1 MIYMNNTI
9 NTLNNIFAKLKERP
23 DKSDD
28 ISKLIRDNLNSMFE
42 DEEIKCNKVFI
53 SEGNGSN
60 PFYVS
65 VIPNRPDSKILKKKF
80 LKEYDIDIDLS
91 SFENNYNKNGF
102 TVNEMTAWLI
112 HELASNILT
121 DETFL
126 RFKKLIV
133 KYYDTKNGTI
143 LDTIDAYGTMLWIGV
158 FSRTKMDFSDK
169 LTNVNIILNKFG
181 LSEYWE
187 SALFKYISSNG
198 GDSSIITDEYI
209 DRMDRVQLRKFNE
222 LARKYASYSLKYN
235 NTDYSTMVKY
245 IINSTKSELVK
256 YYISKE
262 PQSVPTYAEKMV
274 YVLFDDT
281 KLLLE
286 AIGNEED
293 IYSEIKIVDIA
304 KKLEELT
311 LDINNIKSESD
322 KLLCS
327 AKLKELSKIVDYKYS
342 NCDVTMKDL
351 IQKFKYD
358 IETLISKL
366 GETETSEKVSVQE
379 LQ

>member
-1 MIYMNNTI
+1 MNNTI

-65 VIPNRPDSKILKKKF
+65 VIPNRPDNKILKKKF

-91 SFENNYNKNGF
+91 SFESNYNKNGF

-209 DRMDRVQLRKFNE
+209 NRMDRVQLRKFNE

-311 LDINNIKSESD
+311 VDINNIKSESD

-327 AKLKELSKIVDYKYS
+327 AKLKELSKIIDYKYT

-366 GETETSEKVSVQE
+366 GEAETSEKVSVQE

>member
-1 MIYMNNTI
+1 MNNTI

-91 SFENNYNKNGF
+91 SFESNYNKNGF

-187 SALFKYISSNG
+187 SALLKYISSNG

>member
-1 MIYMNNTI
+1 MNNTI

-42 DEEIKCNKVFI
+42 GEEIKCNKVFI

-91 SFENNYNKNGF
+91 SFESNYNKNGF

-222 LARKYASYSLKYN
+222 LARKYTSYSLKYN

-293 IYSEIKIVDIA
+293 IYSEIKIVDILD
-304 KKLEELT
+304 KLEELT

-327 AKLKELSKIVDYKYS
+327 AKLKELSKIIDYKYT
-342 NCDVTMKDL
+342 NCDITMKDQ
-351 IQKFKYD
+351 IQRFKYD
-358 IETLISKL
+358 IETLITKL
-366 GETETSEKVSVQE
+366 DEVETSEKVSVQE

>member
-1 MIYMNNTI
+1 MNNTI

-91 SFENNYNKNGF
+91 SFESNYNKNGF

-293 IYSEIKIVDIA
+293 IYSEIKIVDILD
-304 KKLEELT
+304 KLEELT

-327 AKLKELSKIVDYKYS
+327 AKLKELSKIIDYKYT
-342 NCDVTMKDL
+342 NCDITMKDQ
-351 IQKFKYD
+351 IQRFKYD
-358 IETLISKL
+358 IETLITKL
-366 GETETSEKVSVQE
+366 DEVETSEKVSVQE

>member
-1 MIYMNNTI
+1 MIFMNNTI

-65 VIPNRPDSKILKKKF
+65 VIPNRPDNKILKKKF

-91 SFENNYNKNGF
+91 SFESNYNKNGF

-187 SALFKYISSNG
+187 SALLKYISSNG

-293 IYSEIKIVDIA
+293 IYSEIKIVDILD
-304 KKLEELT
+304 KLEELT

-327 AKLKELSKIVDYKYS
+327 AKLKELSKIIDYKYT
-342 NCDVTMKDL
+342 NCDITMKDQ
-351 IQKFKYD
+351 IQRFKYD
-358 IETLISKL
+358 IETLITKL
-366 GETETSEKVSVQE
+366 DEVETSEKVSVQE

>member
-1 MIYMNNTI
+1 MNNTI

-65 VIPNRPDSKILKKKF
+65 VIPNRPDNKILKKKF

-91 SFENNYNKNGF
+91 SFESNYNKNGF

-187 SALFKYISSNG
+187 SALLKYISSNG

-293 IYSEIKIVDIA
+293 IYSEIKIVDILD
-304 KKLEELT
+304 KLEELT

-327 AKLKELSKIVDYKYS
+327 AKLKELSKIIDYKYT
-342 NCDVTMKDL
+342 NCDITMKDQ
-351 IQKFKYD
+351 IQRFKYD
-358 IETLISKL
+358 IETLITKL
-366 GETETSEKVSVQE
+366 DEVETSEKVSVQE

>member
-91 SFENNYNKNGF
+91 SFESNYNKNGF

-181 LSEYWE
+181 LSEYCE

-222 LARKYASYSLKYN
+222 LARKYTSYSLKYN

-293 IYSEIKIVDIA
+293 IYSEIKIVDILD
-304 KKLEELT
+304 KLEELT

-327 AKLKELSKIVDYKYS
+327 AKLKELSKIIDYKYT
-342 NCDVTMKDL
+342 NCDITMKDQ
-351 IQKFKYD
+351 IQRFKYD
-358 IETLISKL
+358 IETLITKL
-366 GETETSEKVSVQE
+366 DEVETSEKVSVQE

>member
-1 MIYMNNTI
+1 MNNTI

-91 SFENNYNKNGF
+91 SFESNYNKNGF

-209 DRMDRVQLRKFNE
+209 NRMDRVQLRKFNE

>member
-1 MIYMNNTI
+1 MNNTI

-91 SFENNYNKNGF
+91 SFESNYNKNGF

-209 DRMDRVQLRKFNE
+209 NRMDRVQLRKFNE

-342 NCDVTMKDL
+342 NCDITMKDL

>member
-1 MIYMNNTI
+1 MNNTI

-65 VIPNRPDSKILKKKF
+65 VIPNRPDNKILKKKF

-91 SFENNYNKNGF
+91 SFESNYNKNGF

-187 SALFKYISSNG
+187 SALLKYISSNG

-293 IYSEIKIVDIA
+293 IYSEIKIVDILD
-304 KKLEELT
+304 KLEELT

-327 AKLKELSKIVDYKYS
+327 AKLKELSKIIDYKYT
-342 NCDVTMKDL
+342 NCDITMKDQ
-351 IQKFKYD
+351 IQRFKYD
-358 IETLISKL
+358 IETLINKL
-366 GETETSEKVSVQE
+366 DEVETSEKVSIQE

>member
-1 MIYMNNTI
+1 MNNTI

-65 VIPNRPDSKILKKKF
+65 VIPNRPDNKILKKKF

-91 SFENNYNKNGF
+91 SFESNYNKNGF

-143 LDTIDAYGTMLWIGV
+143 LDTIDAYGVMLWIGV

-209 DRMDRVQLRKFNE
+209 NRMDRIQLRKFNE

-311 LDINNIKSESD
+311 VDINNIKSESD

-327 AKLKELSKIVDYKYS
+327 AKLKELSKIIDYKYT

>member
-1 MIYMNNTI
+1 MNNTI

-91 SFENNYNKNGF
+91 SFESNYNKNGF

-293 IYSEIKIVDIA
+293 IYSEIKIVDILD
-304 KKLEELT
+304 KLEELT

-327 AKLKELSKIVDYKYS
+327 AKLKELSKIIDYKYT
-342 NCDVTMKDL
+342 NCDITMKDQ
-351 IQKFKYD
+351 IQRFKYD
-358 IETLISKL
+358 IETLITKL

>member
-1 MIYMNNTI
+1 MNNTI

-91 SFENNYNKNGF
+91 SFESNYNKNGF

-209 DRMDRVQLRKFNE
+209 NRMDRVQLRKFNE

-293 IYSEIKIVDIA
+293 IYSEIKIVDILD
-304 KKLEELT
+304 KLEELT

-327 AKLKELSKIVDYKYS
+327 AKLKELSKIIDYKYT
-342 NCDVTMKDL
+342 NCDITMKDQ
-351 IQKFKYD
+351 IQRFKYD
-358 IETLISKL
+358 IETLITKL
-366 GETETSEKVSVQE
+366 DEVETSEKVSVQE

>member
-1 MIYMNNTI
+1 MNNTI
-9 NTLNNIFAKLKERP
+9 STLNEIFSKLKERP

-91 SFENNYNKNGF
+91 SFESNYNKNGF

-143 LDTIDAYGTMLWIGV
+143 LDTIDAYGAMLWIGV
-158 FSRTKMDFSDK
+158 FSRTKKDFSDK

-187 SALFKYISSNG
+187 SALLKYISSNG
-198 GDSSIITDEYI
+198 GDSSIITNDHI

-222 LARKYASYSLKYN
+222 LARKYSSYSLKYN

-245 IINSTKSELVK
+245 IINSSKSELVK

-262 PQSVPTYAEKMV
+262 PQSVPTYDEKMV

-293 IYSEIKIVDIA
+293 IYSEIKIVDIV

-327 AKLKELSKIVDYKYS
+327 AKLKELSKIIDYKYT
-342 NCDVTMKDL
+342 NCDVTMKAQ
-351 IQKFKYD
+351 IQRFKYD
-358 IETLISKL
+358 IETLITKL
-366 GETETSEKVSVQE
+366 GEAETSEKVSVQE

>member
-1 MIYMNNTI
+1 MNNTI

-65 VIPNRPDSKILKKKF
+65 VIPNRPDNKILKKKF

-91 SFENNYNKNGF
+91 SFESNYNKNGF

-187 SALFKYISSNG
+187 SALLKYISSNG

-209 DRMDRVQLRKFNE
+209 NRMDRVQLRKFNE

>member
-1 MIYMNNTI
+1 MNSTI

-65 VIPNRPDSKILKKKF
+65 VIPNRPDNKILKKKF

-91 SFENNYNKNGF
+91 SFESNYNKNGF

-209 DRMDRVQLRKFNE
+209 NRMDRVQLRKFNE

-311 LDINNIKSESD
+311 VDINNIKSESD

-327 AKLKELSKIVDYKYS
+327 AKLKELSKIIDYKYT
-342 NCDVTMKDL
+342 NCDITMKDL

>member
-1 MIYMNNTI
+1 MNNTI

-91 SFENNYNKNGF
+91 SFESNYNKNGF

-209 DRMDRVQLRKFNE
+209 NRMDRVQLRKFNE

-327 AKLKELSKIVDYKYS
+327 AKLKELSKIIDYKYT
-342 NCDVTMKDL
+342 NCDITMKDL

>member
-1 MIYMNNTI
+1 MNNTI

-65 VIPNRPDSKILKKKF
+65 VIPNRPDNKILKKKF

-91 SFENNYNKNGF
+91 SFESNYNKNGF

-209 DRMDRVQLRKFNE
+209 NRMDRVQLRKFNE

-293 IYSEIKIVDIA
+293 IYSEIKIVDILD
-304 KKLEELT
+304 KLEELT
-311 LDINNIKSESD
+311 IDINNIKSESD

-327 AKLKELSKIVDYKYS
+327 AKLKELSKIIDYKYT
-342 NCDVTMKDL
+342 NCDITMKDQ
-351 IQKFKYD
+351 IQRFKYD
-358 IETLISKL
+358 IETLITKL

>member
-1 MIYMNNTI
+1 MNNTI

-65 VIPNRPDSKILKKKF
+65 VIPNRPDNKILKKKF

-91 SFENNYNKNGF
+91 SFESNYNKNGF

-187 SALFKYISSNG
+187 SALLKYISSNG
-198 GDSSIITDEYI
+198 GDSSIITNEYI

-366 GETETSEKVSVQE
+366 GETETSEKISVQE

>member
-1 MIYMNNTI
+1 MNNTI

-65 VIPNRPDSKILKKKF
+65 VIPNRPDNKILKKKF

-91 SFENNYNKNGF
+91 SFESNYNKNGF

-209 DRMDRVQLRKFNE
+209 NRMDRVQLRKFNE

-293 IYSEIKIVDIA
+293 IYSEIKIVDILD
-304 KKLEELT
+304 KLEELT

-327 AKLKELSKIVDYKYS
+327 AKLKELSKIIDYKYT
-342 NCDVTMKDL
+342 NCDITMKDQ
-351 IQKFKYD
+351 IQRFKYD
-358 IETLISKL
+358 IETLITKL
-366 GETETSEKVSVQE
+366 DEVETSEKVSVQE

>member
-1 MIYMNNTI
+1 MNNTI

-42 DEEIKCNKVFI
+42 GEEIKCNKVFI

-91 SFENNYNKNGF
+91 SFESNYNKNGF

-181 LSEYWE
+181 LSEYCE

-222 LARKYASYSLKYN
+222 LARKYTSYSLKYN

-293 IYSEIKIVDIA
+293 IYSEIKIVDILD
-304 KKLEELT
+304 KLEELT

-327 AKLKELSKIVDYKYS
+327 AKLKELSKIIDYKYT
-342 NCDVTMKDL
+342 NCDITMKDQ
-351 IQKFKYD
+351 IQRFKYD
-358 IETLISKL
+358 IETLITKL
-366 GETETSEKVSVQE
+366 DEVETSEKVSVQE

>member
-1 MIYMNNTI
+1 MNNTI

-65 VIPNRPDSKILKKKF
+65 VIPNRPDNKILKKKF

-91 SFENNYNKNGF
+91 SFESNYNKNGF

-209 DRMDRVQLRKFNE
+209 NRMDRVQLRKFNE

-366 GETETSEKVSVQE
+366 GEMETSEKISVQE

>member
-1 MIYMNNTI
+1 MNNTI

-65 VIPNRPDSKILKKKF
+65 VIPNRPDSKILKKKL

-91 SFENNYNKNGF
+91 SFESNYNKNGF

-366 GETETSEKVSVQE
+366 GETETSEKISVQE

>member
-65 VIPNRPDSKILKKKF
+65 VIPNRPDNKILKKKF

-91 SFENNYNKNGF
+91 SFESNYNKNGF

-187 SALFKYISSNG
+187 SALLKYISSNG

-293 IYSEIKIVDIA
+293 IYSEIKIVDILD
-304 KKLEELT
+304 KLEELT

-327 AKLKELSKIVDYKYS
+327 AKLKELSKIIDYKYT
-342 NCDVTMKDL
+342 NCDITMKDQ
-351 IQKFKYD
+351 IQRFKYD
-358 IETLISKL
+358 IETLINKL
-366 GETETSEKVSVQE
+366 DEVETSEKVSIQE

>member
-1 MIYMNNTI
+1 MIFMNNTI

-91 SFENNYNKNGF
+91 SFESNYNKNGF

-209 DRMDRVQLRKFNE
+209 NRMDRVQLRKFNE

-293 IYSEIKIVDIA
+293 IYSEIKIVDILD
-304 KKLEELT
+304 KLEELT

-327 AKLKELSKIVDYKYS
+327 AKLKELSKIIDYKYT
-342 NCDVTMKDL
+342 NCDITMKDQ
-351 IQKFKYD
+351 IQRFKYD
-358 IETLISKL
+358 IETLITKL
-366 GETETSEKVSVQE
+366 DEVETSEKVSVQE

>member
-1 MIYMNNTI
+1 MNNTI

-60 PFYVS
+60 PFYIS

-91 SFENNYNKNGF
+91 SFESNYNKNGF

-209 DRMDRVQLRKFNE
+209 NRMDRVQLRKFNE

-304 KKLEELT
+304 KKLEELI

-366 GETETSEKVSVQE
+366 GETETSEKISVQE

>member
-1 MIYMNNTI
+1 MNNTI

-65 VIPNRPDSKILKKKF
+65 VIPNRPDNKILKKKF

-91 SFENNYNKNGF
+91 SFESNYNKNGF

-112 HELASNILT
+112 HELASNILI

-187 SALFKYISSNG
+187 SALLKYISSNG

-209 DRMDRVQLRKFNE
+209 NRMDRVQLRKFNE

-293 IYSEIKIVDIA
+293 IYSEIKIVRIA

>member
-1 MIYMNNTI
+1 MNNTI

-65 VIPNRPDSKILKKKF
+65 VIPNRPDNKILKKKF

-91 SFENNYNKNGF
+91 SFESNYNKNGF
-102 TVNEMTAWLI
+102 TINEMTAWLI

-209 DRMDRVQLRKFNE
+209 NRMDRVQLRKFNE

-245 IINSTKSELVK
+245 IINSTKSKLVK

-293 IYSEIKIVDIA
+293 IYSEIKIVDILD
-304 KKLEELT
+304 KLEELT

-327 AKLKELSKIVDYKYS
+327 AKLKELSKIIDYKYT
-342 NCDVTMKDL
+342 NCDITMKDQ
-351 IQKFKYD
+351 IQRFKYD
-358 IETLISKL
+358 IETLITKL
-366 GETETSEKVSVQE
+366 DEVETSEKVSVQE

>member
-1 MIYMNNTI
+1 MNNTI

-91 SFENNYNKNGF
+91 SFESNYNKNGF

-187 SALFKYISSNG
+187 SALLKYISSNG

-281 KLLLE
+281 KLLIE

-379 LQ
+379 L

>member
-1 MIYMNNTI
+1 MNNTI

-91 SFENNYNKNGF
+91 SFESNYNKNGF
-102 TVNEMTAWLI
+102 TINEMTAWLI

-262 PQSVPTYAEKMV
+262 PQSVPTYVEKMV

-379 LQ
+379 L

>member
-1 MIYMNNTI
+1 MNNTI
-9 NTLNNIFAKLKERP
+9 STLNEIFSKLKERP

-60 PFYVS
+60 PFYIS

-91 SFENNYNKNGF
+91 SFESNYNKNGF
-102 TVNEMTAWLI
+102 TVQEMAAWLI

-158 FSRTKMDFSDK
+158 FSRTKKDFSDK

-187 SALFKYISSNG
+187 SALLKYISSNG
-198 GDSSIITDEYI
+198 GDSSIITNDHI
-209 DRMDRVQLRKFNE
+209 DRMDRAQLRKFNE

-245 IINSTKSELVK
+245 IINSSKSELVK

-262 PQSVPTYAEKMV
+262 PQSVPTYDEKMV

-293 IYSEIKIVDIA
+293 IYSEIKIVDIV

-327 AKLKELSKIVDYKYS
+327 AKLKELSKIIDYKYT
-342 NCDVTMKDL
+342 NCDITMKAQ
-351 IQKFKYD
+351 IQRFKYD
-358 IETLISKL
+358 IETLITKL
-366 GETETSEKVSVQE
+366 GEAETSEKVSVQE

>member
-1 MIYMNNTI
+1 MNNTI

-91 SFENNYNKNGF
+91 SFESNYNKNGF

-143 LDTIDAYGTMLWIGV
+143 LDTIDAYGAMLWIGV
-158 FSRTKMDFSDK
+158 FSRTKKDFSDK

-187 SALFKYISSNG
+187 SALLKYISSNG
-198 GDSSIITDEYI
+198 GDSSVVTDEYI
-209 DRMDRVQLRKFNE
+209 NRMDRAQLRKFNE
-222 LARKYASYSLKYN
+222 LARKYSSYSLKYN

-245 IINSTKSELVK
+245 IINSSKSELVK

-262 PQSVPTYAEKMV
+262 PQSVPTYDEKMV

-293 IYSEIKIVDIA
+293 IYSEIKIVDIV

-327 AKLKELSKIVDYKYS
+327 AKLKELSKIIDYKYT
-342 NCDVTMKDL
+342 NCDITMKAQ
-351 IQKFKYD
+351 IQRFKYD
-358 IETLISKL
+358 IETLITKL
-366 GETETSEKVSVQE
+366 GEAETSEKSICSRTSVI
-379 LQ
+379 

>member
-1 MIYMNNTI
+1 MNNTI

-91 SFENNYNKNGF
+91 SFESNYNKNGF

-187 SALFKYISSNG
+187 SALLKYISSNG

-366 GETETSEKVSVQE
+366 GETETSEKISVQE

>member
-1 MIYMNNTI
+1 MNNTI

-60 PFYVS
+60 PFYIS

-91 SFENNYNKNGF
+91 SFESNYNKNGF

-126 RFKKLIV
+126 RLKKLIV

-209 DRMDRVQLRKFNE
+209 NRMDRVQLRKFNE

-311 LDINNIKSESD
+311 VDINNIKSESD

-327 AKLKELSKIVDYKYS
+327 AKLKELSKIIDYKYT
-342 NCDVTMKDL
+342 NCDITMKDL

>member
-1 MIYMNNTI
+1 MNNTI

-60 PFYVS
+60 PFYIS

-91 SFENNYNKNGF
+91 SFESNYNKNGF

-209 DRMDRVQLRKFNE
+209 NRMDRVQLRKFNE

-311 LDINNIKSESD
+311 VDINNIKSESD

-327 AKLKELSKIVDYKYS
+327 AKLKELSKIIDYKYT
-342 NCDVTMKDL
+342 NCDITMKDL

>member
-1 MIYMNNTI
+1 MNNTI

-65 VIPNRPDSKILKKKF
+65 VIPNRPDNKILKKKF

-91 SFENNYNKNGF
+91 SFESNYNKNGF

-187 SALFKYISSNG
+187 SALLKYISSNG

-379 LQ
+379 L

>member
-1 MIYMNNTI
+1 MNNTI

-91 SFENNYNKNGF
+91 SFESNYNKNGF

-187 SALFKYISSNG
+187 SALLKYISSNG

-293 IYSEIKIVDIA
+293 IYSEIKIVDILD
-304 KKLEELT
+304 KLEELT

-327 AKLKELSKIVDYKYS
+327 AKLKELSKIIDYKYT
-342 NCDVTMKDL
+342 NCDITMKDQ
-351 IQKFKYD
+351 IQRFKYD
-358 IETLISKL
+358 IETLITKL
-366 GETETSEKVSVQE
+366 DEVETSEKVSVQE